1 MITKLDRADRFILEQ
16 MINVQRAAYSV
27 EAELIGTRNI
37 PPLNETIE
45 ELEAVHDEEFFGF
58 VMDGELMGFVATM
71 DESPHLRIS
80 RMVVDP
86 KFFKNGIGKAL
97 VLYVLNHRK
106 PGQPVKV
113 TTGEKNLPARRL
125 YERFGFRLERSF
137 EVEDG
142 TAIIELIRLKN

>member
-1 MITKLDRADRFILEQ
+1 MITKLNRADRGMLEQ
-16 MINVQRAAYSV
+16 MINVQRAAYAV
-27 EAELIGTRNI
+27 DAELIGTRNI

-86 KFFKNGIGKAL
+86 RFFKNGIGKAL

-106 PGQPVKV
+106 PSQPVIV
-113 TTGEKNLPARRL
+113 STGEKNVPARQL
-125 YERFGFRLERSF
+125 YEKFGFLLKRTF
-137 EVEDG
+137 EVENG
-142 TAIIELIRLKN
+142 TRIAEYKK

>member
-1 MITKLDRADRFILEQ
+1 MITKLNREDQAILEQ
-16 MINVQRAAYSV
+16 MINVQRAAYAV
-27 EAELIGTRNI
+27 EADLIGTRNI

-106 PGQPVKV
+106 PGQPVIV
-113 TTGEKNLPARRL
+113 STGEKNEPARRL
-125 YERFGFRLERSF
+125 YEKFGFQLQRTF
-137 EVEDG
+137 EVGDG
-142 TAIIELIRLKN
+142 TGIVEFIKK